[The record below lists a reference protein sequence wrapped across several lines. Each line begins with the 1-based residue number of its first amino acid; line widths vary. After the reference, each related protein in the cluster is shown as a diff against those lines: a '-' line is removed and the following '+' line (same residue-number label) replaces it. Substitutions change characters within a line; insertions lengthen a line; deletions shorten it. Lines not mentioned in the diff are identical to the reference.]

1 MTRDWTEIYK
11 VIESTIVAE
20 YGPVKDKD
28 KIAKD
33 MTPKILVALR
43 DAGYKIACRESSE

>member
-11 VIESTIVAE
+11 AIELTILAE
-20 YGPVKDKD
+20 YGPVKDKA

-33 MTPKILVALR
+33 MTPKILTALR
-43 DAGYKIACRESSE
+43 DAGYMIACREAGK